1 MSRWIAPKVGDLVR
15 YRGVYATGAVYLV
28 SSVTKNGV
36 YVGLVG
42 VQGSFN
48 MNSAALE
55 VVGAGR

>member
-1 MSRWIAPKVGDLVR
+1 MSKWIAPKVGDLVR
-15 YRGVYATGAVYLV
+15 YRGTGAVYLV
-28 SSVTKNGV
+28 SSVTKNGG

>member
-15 YRGVYATGAVYLV
+15 YRGTGAVYLV
-28 SSVTKNGV
+28 SSVTKKGV
-36 YVGLVG
+36 YVELVG

-55 VVGAGR
+55 VVNSEGR

>member
-15 YRGVYATGAVYLV
+15 YRGTGAVYLV

-42 VQGSFN
+42 VDGSFN

-55 VVGAGR
+55 VVSASR

>member
-1 MSRWIAPKVGDLVR
+1 MMNKHIAPEVGDLVR
-15 YRGVYATGAVYLV
+15 YRGTGAVYLV

-42 VQGSFN
+42 VSGSFN

-55 VVGAGR
+55 VVGR

>member
-1 MSRWIAPKVGDLVR
+1 MMNKHIAPEVGDLVR
-15 YRGVYATGAVYLV
+15 YRGTGAVYLV

-42 VQGSFN
+42 VSGSFN

-55 VVGAGR
+55 VGDASR

>member
-1 MSRWIAPKVGDLVR
+1 MSKWIAPKVGDLVR
-15 YRGVYATGAVYLV
+15 YRGTGAVYLV
-28 SSVTKNGV
+28 CSVTKNGV

-55 VVGAGR
+55 VGGEGR